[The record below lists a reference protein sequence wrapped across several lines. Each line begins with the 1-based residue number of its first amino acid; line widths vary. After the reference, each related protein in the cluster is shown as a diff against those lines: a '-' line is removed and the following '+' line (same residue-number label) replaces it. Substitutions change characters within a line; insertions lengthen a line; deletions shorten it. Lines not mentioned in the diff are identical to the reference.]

1 MEAELS
7 GTLTEGLPVD
17 NLKKCVPFIMRLFDF
32 LVKGGSMM
40 VPIVGLSVLTLACA
54 LERGVFWFRL
64 LRRNNRT
71 ARTILEAARYDLND
85 ASAIAEKSSDLAIS
99 RFLSAPLR
107 LSNPTPDTFHLALQ
121 SAADREFAPMRR
133 GDRWFESIIGLAPL
147 LGVLG
152 TVANLMMIFTS
163 VKPNSEQ
170 TIDIAKA
177 TNRVSDA
184 LIPFAA
190 GLVVAILA
198 FIAYRILISLQ
209 AGQMDYFSKIGSEL
223 ELIYRQVWHEPS
235 LRLGA
240 RLPEDIPTASV
251 DS

>member
-1 MEAELS
+1 
-7 GTLTEGLPVD
+7 
-17 NLKKCVPFIMRLFDF
+17 MRLFDF
-32 LVKGGSMM
+32 LVKGGPMM
-40 VPIVGLSVLTLACA
+40 VPIVGLSILTLACA

-99 RFLSAPLR
+99 RFLSASLR
-107 LSNPTPDTFHLALQ
+107 LTNPTPDMFHLALQ
-121 SAADREFAPMRR
+121 SAADREFASMRK

-152 TVANLMMIFTS
+152 TVANLMAIFTN
-163 VKPNSEQ
+163 VKPSSEQ
-170 TIDIAKA
+170 TVDITKA
-177 TNRVSDA
+177 TNGISDA
-184 LIPFAA
+184 LIPIAG

-209 AGQMDYFSKIGSEL
+209 ARQMDHFSKIGSEL
-223 ELIYRQVWHEPS
+223 ELIYRQVWYEPS
-235 LRLGA
+235 LRLSS
-240 RLPEDIPTASV
+240 RLPEDTSTVSA